1 MYFTE
6 VTALMYLNLFCVC
19 YQDVVFLN
27 SCDGN
32 SNYNIFMYL
41 R

>member
-6 VTALMYLNLFCVC
+6 VTALYLNLFSVS

-27 SCDGN
+27 SCVSN